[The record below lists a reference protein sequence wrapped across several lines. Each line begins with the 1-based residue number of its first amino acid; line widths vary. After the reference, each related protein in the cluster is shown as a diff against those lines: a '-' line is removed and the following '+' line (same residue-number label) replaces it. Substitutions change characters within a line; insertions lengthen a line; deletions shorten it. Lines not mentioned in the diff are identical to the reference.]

1 MDVIWIHM
9 DIYKKYVFCVSS
21 ELDLNITVLD
31 TGLNLGFFFLNIVF
45 QFRSW

>member
-1 MDVIWIHM
+1 M

-31 TGLNLGFFFLNIVF
+31 TGLNLGFFFSTLFSSSVLGNESF
-45 QFRSW
+45 LDL